1 MFECFEGQR
10 FGPGVVRLDVS
21 MPLFTDVIIAVKSR
35 LLPVMIQLGLLLLHI
50 GEHTKQLVF
59 VLWRGSLDIGGCPP
73 EARRSQC
80 LGSMWLIDGWLTD
93 RVPNGADGFAL

>member
-1 MFECFEGQR
+1 MSRCLVHRCHYRGQEPPAPGHDPIGLVASSYR
-10 FGPGVVRLDVS
+10 RAYEAAGLRTVAGEFGRWWL
-21 MPLFTDVIIAVKSR
+21 
-35 LLPVMIQLGLLLLHI
+35 
-50 GEHTKQLVF
+50 
-59 VLWRGSLDIGGCPP
+59 PP